1 MTFKTSSNQESEL
14 FPKKAR
20 PIISYTTNISGMM
33 SNTKIVYVCLF
44 LFLIIVLFKM
54 LGMQI
59 QTNSFSL
66 AEQQI
71 IRVLFIG
78 NSYTYFNDIPW
89 LTQQLA
95 ASAKEPKTL
104 ETEMVVIGGATL
116 KSHWKRGEA
125 LRLLK
130 AKRWDYV
137 VLQEQSTLPITN
149 PQEMYKYAT
158 LFDAE
163 IKRVNSQ
170 TVFYLTWAKQNK
182 PETQQILTDSYMS
195 IAKELKAQV
204 APVGTAWQ
212 KIQEANLKLNLYSS
226 DQSHPSPIGS
236 YVAACV
242 FYTTF
247 YENSPVGLSRRIY
260 SSNSGSPQESNR
272 IELES
277 LSETDAQMIQQLVE
291 YIVKKI

>member
-1 MTFKTSSNQESEL
+1 M
-14 FPKKAR
+14 AA
-20 PIISYTTNISGMM
+20 PILSYTSKISGMM
-33 SNTKIVYVCLF
+33 SKTNIVYVCLF
-44 LFLIIVLFKM
+44 LLMMIALFQM
-54 LGMQI
+54 LRRQI
-59 QTNSFSL
+59 QANFFPV

-78 NSYTYFNDIPW
+78 NSYTYFNDLPW

-95 ASAKEPKTL
+95 ASAKEPKKL

-116 KSHWKRGEA
+116 QNHWKSGKA

-130 AKRWDYV
+130 KKRWDYV

-149 PQEMYKYAT
+149 PKEMYKYAS

-170 TVFYLTWAKQNK
+170 TVFYLTWAKQNQ
-182 PETQQILTDSYMS
+182 PETQQILTDGYMN
-195 IAKELKAQV
+195 IAQELKAKV
-204 APVGTAWQ
+204 APVGIAWQ
-212 KIQEANLKLNLYSS
+212 KIQEANLKLNLYNS
-226 DQSHPSPIGS
+226 DLSHPSPIGS

-260 SSNSGSPQESNR
+260 SSNASTPQKNNR

-291 YIVKKI
+291 YIVNKNSEVNI

>member
-1 MTFKTSSNQESEL
+1 
-14 FPKKAR
+14 
-20 PIISYTTNISGMM
+20 
-33 SNTKIVYVCLF
+33 
-44 LFLIIVLFKM
+44 M
-54 LGMQI
+54 LGSPI
-59 QTNSFSL
+59 QTNLFPV
-66 AEQQI
+66 AQQQA

-78 NSYTYFNDIPW
+78 NSYTYFNDLPW

-104 ETEMVVIGGATL
+104 ETEMVVVGGATL
-116 KSHWKRGEA
+116 KSHWKRGKA
-125 LRLLK
+125 IKRLK

-137 VLQEQSTLPITN
+137 VLQEQSNLPITN
-149 PQEMYKYAT
+149 PKEMYNYAT

-170 TVFYLTWAKQNK
+170 TVFYLTWAKQNQ
-182 PETQQILTDSYMS
+182 PETQQILTNSYMS
-195 IAKELKAQV
+195 IAKELKAKV
-204 APVGTAWQ
+204 APVGIAWQ

-247 YENSPVGLSRRIY
+247 YENSPVGLSRRLY
-260 SSNSGSPQESNR
+260 SSNSNTPQESNR

-277 LSETDAQMIQQLVE
+277 LSKTDAQMIQNLVE
-291 YIVKKI
+291 YIVIKR